1 VQLSMPALV
10 ALGGVALLSEP
21 ITMRV
26 LVASALML
34 GGIGLVLRRDA
45 GSPR

>member
-1 VQLSMPALV
+1 VQLSMPAFV

-26 LVASALML
+26 LVASAMML
-34 GGIGLVLRRDA
+34 GGIGLVLQRVV
-45 GSPR
+45 GSSH